1 MNRYR
6 PTTLPLGSTKMTS
19 IVQKRKANIQYP
31 MAYQPVFDV
40 THIGDA
46 ERGVRYL
53 CLGCKAEMIPR
64 MGRIKRHHFAHKA
77 GQEQCNPDNA
87 LHETAKAAICLGFLS
102 AVQLG
107 KEYFVRFPCSRCH
120 QPIEVNVAGEGA
132 AIATERSVVQGTR
145 SDLVITKGDGIS
157 PRLIVEIVVHHDVEE
172 STEEI
177 YRESGTAVIK
187 IRPAW
192 ETVDNL
198 REQIFADDILNVDD
212 TTCRG
217 CKDTDRRHREWLGG
231 IEGKLNNAIS
241 AGHEGQGRLTPIT
254 QDRFGSYLRSD
265 TKRRVNTN
273 AGKLAAAGFRQQP
286 KRPTL
291 FRVDVDGWRIF
302 ADLDSTEVMKIWEVD
317 CLPGFYAFPEDTE
330 PPRCKECV
338 LDIVRGILER
348 NGVEIRRYFLDH
360 GTHNH
365 WTPDDDEGDRLF
377 LFQ

>member
-1 MNRYR
+1 
-6 PTTLPLGSTKMTS
+6 MTS

-31 MAYQPVFDV
+31 MAYQPAFEV

-46 ERGVRYL
+46 ERGIRYL
-53 CLGCKAEMIPR
+53 CLGCEAEMIPR

-87 LHETAKAAICLGFLS
+87 LHETAKAAICQGFLS
-102 AVQLG
+102 AVQMG
-107 KEYFVRFPCSRCH
+107 RGYFVRFPCSRCH
-120 QPIEVNVAGEGA
+120 DPIGVNVASEGA

-145 SDLVITKGDGIS
+145 SDLVITKGDGKS
-157 PRLIVEIVVHHDVEE
+157 PRVIVEIVVHHDVEE
-172 STEEI
+172 STEER
-177 YRESGTAVIK
+177 YRESGTPVIK

-198 REQIFADDILNVDD
+198 REQIFSNEILNVDD
-212 TTCRG
+212 IACRG
-217 CKDTDRRHREWLGG
+217 CKETDRRRREWLGG
-231 IEGKLNNAIS
+231 IEGKLKNAIQ
-241 AGHEGQGRLTPIT
+241 AGQEDQGRLAPIT

-273 AGKLAAAGFRQQP
+273 ARKLSAAGFTQQLR
-286 KRPTL
+286 RPTL
-291 FRVDVDGWRIF
+291 FRVDVDEWRIF

-317 CLPGFYAFPEDTE
+317 CLPGLYAFPEDTE
-330 PPRCKECV
+330 PPRCKEYV

-348 NGVEIRRYFLDH
+348 NGVKIRRYFPDH

-365 WTPDDDEGDRLF
+365 WTPEDDEGARLF